1 MYNMAFLTI
10 IKKTNRTKN
19 SPSSNYKLI
28 VSLLYKKLVKKKEEI
43 EQKTKKS
50 K

>member
-1 MYNMAFLTI
+1 
-10 IKKTNRTKN
+10 
-19 SPSSNYKLI
+19 
-28 VSLLYKKLVKKKEEI
+28 LVKKKEEI